1 MQAGK
6 VREEKPQEEDGVAK
20 KNKTMKKKKSPCWK
34 GYKRKVGT
42 KAYTKG
48 SCVKVKKRKK

>member
-1 MQAGK
+1 M
-6 VREEKPQEEDGVAK
+6 
-20 KNKTMKKKKSPCWK
+20 KNKKSPCWK
-34 GYKRKVGT
+34 GYKKVQGK